1 MRSKIHHRKSHV
13 DYNMSGFR
21 KGLLRQYKMIILVIT
36 TVAFNNFKYLATTSN
51 ILFFIFNITKKHK
64 QTCDYHTRERVK
76 ILTQR
81 ETREERL

>member
-36 TVAFNNFKYLATTSN
+36 TVAYLATTSN